1 VQRIVVTSS
10 GATVI
15 TVPQAKPTVYTEEDW
30 NLSSI
35 KMVEEMGKKSP
46 PAVAYFA
53 SKTLAE
59 KGGFT
64 FRLLVLLSKYFLQ
77 SAAWDFYDQ
86 HKAQIKW
93 DFTTILPGMVSFYF
107 YFYIQK

>member
-59 KGGFT
+59 KGGF
-64 FRLLVLLSKYFLQ
+64 LNISSLSLALKIFLAI
-77 SAAWDFYDQ
+77 SGLGF
-86 HKAQIKW
+86 
-93 DFTTILPGMVSFYF
+93 L
-107 YFYIQK
+107 